1 VYFSAIRRYQLAP
14 GERGVF
20 MVIAADRRQG
30 RVVKRYINGFL
41 HAHRS
46 LAALVIAERADA
58 IELSTGVTIEIHTA
72 SFRAVRGYTV
82 VGAILD
88 EIAFFR
94 NDEAANPDVEIL
106 NALRPAMA
114 TVPSALLLAISSPYA
129 RRGELWRAYAD
140 HFGHDDDPILVLQAD
155 TRTMHARVPQHII
168 DTAYADDEARAS
180 AEYGAQS
187 RTDLEKFV
195 TIEALEAV
203 TIKGRT
209 ELTPQYETSYV
220 AFVDPSGGSSDSMT
234 LAISHRDR
242 NGRAVLDRVLEK
254 KPPFNPE
261 TVVSD
266 FADLLKPFRVRD
278 VHGDRYGGEWPRQ
291 VFHRHGIAYR
301 VSDDT
306 KSDLYLATLPI
317 LRAGKA
323 ELLDDERLRL
333 QFLALERRTT
343 RNGRDIVDHPPG
355 RHDDLANSVAGALV
369 RAAAESRDQFGRCRS
384 RWLQADE

>member
-1 VYFSAIRRYQLAP
+1 MCV
-14 GERGVF
+14 
-20 MVIAADRRQG
+20 AADRRQG
-30 RVVKRYINGFL
+30 RVVKKYVSGVL
-41 HAHRS
+41 HSHPS
-46 LAALVIAERADA
+46 LEALIVSETADRIA
-58 IELSTGVTIEIHTA
+58 LTTGIVLEIHTA
-72 SFRAVRGYTV
+72 SLRAVRGYTV

-114 TVPSALLLAISSPYA
+114 TIPNALLLAISSPYA

-140 HFGHDDDPILVLQAD
+140 HFGKNDDPILVLQAD
-155 TRTMHARVPQHII
+155 TRTMHARVPSHII
-168 DTAYADDEARAS
+168 ETAYADDEARAS
-180 AEYGAQS
+180 AEYGAQF

-209 ELTPQYETSYV
+209 ELTQHYQTDYV

-242 NGRAVLDRVLEK
+242 NGRAVLDWVLEK

-261 TVVSD
+261 TVVSH
-266 FADLLKPFRVRD
+266 FAALLKAFRVRD

-306 KSDLYLATLPI
+306 KSDLYLATLPLI
-317 LRAGKA
+317 MAGKA

-343 RNGRDIVDHPPG
+343 RNGKDIIDHPPG

-369 RAAAESRDQFGRCRS
+369 RAAAESRDQFGMCRS
-384 RWLQADE
+384 RWLQA